1 MTSDPRVVSHE
12 RIVDAPAEQ
21 VFALVAEPAVQPT
34 WDGNDNLL
42 TATEGQRVRGVGDV
56 FVTSLTSGSVR
67 ENHVVEFEE
76 GRRIAWRPAEPG
88 LPPFG
93 HLWRWE
99 LGPLDAARP
108 LVRHTYDWSE
118 LTDPKR
124 FDRAKATTSDRLGAS
139 VDRLAALVTGDGSTP
154 APRTD
159 AGP

>member
-21 VFALVAEPAVQPT
+21 VFALIAEPAAQPA

-42 TATEGQRVRGVGDV
+42 TAAEGQRVRDVGDV
-56 FVTSLTSGSVR
+56 FVMSLTSGSVR

-99 LGPLDAARP
+99 LVPLDDART
-108 LVRHTYDWSE
+108 LVRHTYDWTG

-124 FDRAKATTSDRLGAS
+124 VERARATTSDKLAAS
-139 VDRLAALVTGDGSTP
+139 VDRLAALVTGG
-154 APRTD
+154 
-159 AGP
+159 GPVP